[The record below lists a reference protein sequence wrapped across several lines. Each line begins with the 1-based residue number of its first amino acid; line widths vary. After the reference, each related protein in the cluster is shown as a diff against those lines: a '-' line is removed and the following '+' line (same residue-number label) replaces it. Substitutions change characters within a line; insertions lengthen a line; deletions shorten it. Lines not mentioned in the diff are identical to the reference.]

1 MFNKLISLALTGLLI
16 SLVASVPVSAQSQEE
31 ARQTEKVKETI
42 LKLGTGQ
49 KARVEVI
56 LKDNR
61 KLQGHVS
68 AVTEDQ
74 FVIVDSKTNA
84 ATTVLYAQV
93 QKIKVNRHPHQL
105 AIGLAFVGG
114 LVGLALIL
122 AVALRGS

>member
-1 MFNKLISLALTGLLI
+1 MFKKLISLALTSLLI
-16 SLVASVPVSAQSQEE
+16 SLVASVSASAQSQEE

-42 LKLGTGQ
+42 LKLGAGK
-49 KARVEVI
+49 KARVEVL

-61 KLQGHVS
+61 KLQGHLS
-68 AVTEDQ
+68 EATEDR

-93 QKIKVNRHPHQL
+93 QKIKVNGHPHQL